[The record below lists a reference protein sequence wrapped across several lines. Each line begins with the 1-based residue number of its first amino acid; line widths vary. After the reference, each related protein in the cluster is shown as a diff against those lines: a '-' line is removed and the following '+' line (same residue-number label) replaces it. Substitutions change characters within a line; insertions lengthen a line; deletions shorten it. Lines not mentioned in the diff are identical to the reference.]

1 MAWKIR
7 LLVVALGGGDK
18 SDDVGAHRHSSKTA
32 IAISPTSASDIR
44 YAVIGSSPKNKMCGM
59 TAASS
64 HFGREPYPCPRGRV
78 RSWTCSA
85 TPRAGAFARA
95 G

>member
-1 MAWKIR
+1 
-7 LLVVALGGGDK
+7 
-18 SDDVGAHRHSSKTA
+18 
-32 IAISPTSASDIR
+32 
-44 YAVIGSSPKNKMCGM
+44 M